1 MKKLIK
7 QIVTAFENYQKESKA
22 KQEIKDFEIAINGMM
37 KVAFSK
43 DTNEAIKRKE
53 TFVKAFDSE
62 IAKRGIDAQIEAIDC
77 EEYFNKQAKS
87 LQYGQRTPPA
97 I

>member
-22 KQEIKDFEIAINGMM
+22 KQEKKEFEMAINGMM

-53 TFVKAFDSE
+53 NFVKAFDSE

-87 LQYGQRTPPA
+87 LQYGLRTPPA

>member
-22 KQEIKDFEIAINGMM
+22 KQEKKDFQISVNGMM
-37 KVAFSK
+37 KVAFK
-43 DTNEAIKRKE
+43 TDTKTAIELQKEFNKRFE
-53 TFVKAFDSE
+53 SE

-77 EEYFNKQAKS
+77 EEYFNKLNKS
-87 LQYGQRTPPA
+87 ARYEVNP
-97 I
+97 

>member
-22 KQEIKDFEIAINGMM
+22 KQEKKDFEIAINGMM

-53 TFVKAFDSE
+53 NFVKAFDSE